1 MRTSDQTT
9 ETASAATFTIH
20 VNDKP
25 RAMAAAS
32 TVQLLIRNLGFEGR
46 KGVAVAVNGG
56 VVPRSAW
63 PAQVLADGD
72 RVLVIQ
78 ATQGG

>member
-1 MRTSDQTT
+1 MR
-9 ETASAATFTIH
+9 IH
-20 VNDKP
+20 VNDTP
-25 RAMAAAS
+25 RELPAGTTLAELAHDLGLAA
-32 TVQLLIRNLGFEGR
+32 RR
-46 KGVAVAVNGG
+46 GVAVAVNDA

-63 PAQVLADGD
+63 PDRPLSEGA

>member
-1 MRTSDQTT
+1 MTVR
-9 ETASAATFTIH
+9 

-25 RAMAAAS
+25 HAIANAATLS
-32 TVQLLIRNLGFEGR
+32 QLLGELGLTER
-46 KGVAVAVNGG
+46 RGVAVAVNDA
-56 VVPRSAW
+56 VVPRSTWTVHA
-63 PAQVLADGD
+63 LADGD

>member
-1 MRTSDQTT
+1 MKILFNSQ
-9 ETASAATFTIH
+9 
-20 VNDKP
+20 P
-25 RAMAAAS
+25 REVAEGGLLA
-32 TVQLLIRNLGFEGR
+32 QLLGELGLAQR
-46 KGVAVAVNGG
+46 RGVAVAVNDA

-63 PAQVLADGD
+63 QNHQLADND

>member
-1 MRTSDQTT
+1 MK
-9 ETASAATFTIH
+9 IC
-20 VNDKP
+20 VNDQP
-25 RAMAAAS
+25 RVVSEAVTLA
-32 TVQLLIRNLGFEGR
+32 VLLEEIGLAGR
-46 KGVAVAVNGG
+46 GGLAVAVNDA

-63 PAQVLADGD
+63 PVRNLAEGD